1 MWPSPYLVCVPCV
14 QQLSA
19 AQKGLSQPSLSK
31 AKKSELEEDVKKYE
45 RLIQID
51 KKNLLDKEKTNKDAS
66 KCHRATYLLRF

>member
-51 KKNLLDKEKTNKDAS
+51 KKNLLDKEKRIKMLQNAIGQLT
-66 KCHRATYLLRF
+66 C